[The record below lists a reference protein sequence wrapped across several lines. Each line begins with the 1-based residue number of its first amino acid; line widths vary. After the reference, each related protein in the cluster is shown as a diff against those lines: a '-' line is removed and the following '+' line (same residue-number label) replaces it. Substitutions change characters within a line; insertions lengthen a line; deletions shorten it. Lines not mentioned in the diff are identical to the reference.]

1 MIGVSEKNQKPLL
14 WTSSDLVVWSIEKE
28 LPVSPFILTDNYYT
42 ERNWFGAP
50 KLYYDEDSR
59 QYIVTWHA
67 AKKGAKGDD
76 EWRSMRTY
84 YVLTERF

>member
-67 AKKGAKGDD
+67 AKK
-76 EWRSMRTY
+76 WSQRR
-84 YVLTERF
+84 

>member
-67 AKKGAKGDD
+67 AKKGAK
-76 EWRSMRTY
+76 R
-84 YVLTERF
+84 